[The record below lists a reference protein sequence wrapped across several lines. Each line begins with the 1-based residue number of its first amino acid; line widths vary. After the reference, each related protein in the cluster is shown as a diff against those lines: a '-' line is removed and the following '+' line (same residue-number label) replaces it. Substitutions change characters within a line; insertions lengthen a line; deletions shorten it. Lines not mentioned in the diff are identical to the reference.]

1 MKAVQTLALAQ
12 RHTGFVTRYGI
23 NGINGIS
30 ARPPPT
36 SDYGGNAHVFDSNPH
51 PSPRVHTDVN
61 TLPQILTSHSP
72 HQSSPSTTSLVTPH
86 SSTSMA
92 SYGST
97 FSTTMP
103 LSSHGME
110 SPLDYPSGEST
121 SSPSGSLRRAH
132 LPFHLQ
138 HSEPTRQPEPFIVS
152 SHPEIL
158 QRPPALSIDNQMY
171 AKPMPTWENYAWLFD
186 DSTPQDQALIDMNRN
201 QESLHYLN
209 PLETSHYR
217 NLAIHGSGGGNSSS
231 SSDRTAYENVKSE
244 SALAFHPIDE
254 RMRSQILMMLGNV
267 PNLHS
272 SAYANASSMQYYL
285 RLYWT
290 KFHPIYPVLHRP
302 TFLPGMQLVM
312 LVAIVIAIGASFAD
326 DEAHQFGMAL
336 YDKVKGLILNV
347 RCFLPSC
354 LLTFSSPVIL
364 TFYGDWGGEESF
376 IFHVLFGLG
385 KGIDTTQQSDDFTAH
400 GSNSTCYQQA
410 ILLTDIFGKMRC
422 MRSQFDGAPLDVIL
436 MKVMLPFKIFY
447 IYLLC
452 PFPFFIYFIYFLPS
466 D

>member
-72 HQSSPSTTSLVTPH
+72 HQSSPSTTSLGTPH

-110 SPLDYPSGEST
+110 SSLDYPSGEST
-121 SSPSGSLRRAH
+121 SSPSGNLRRAH

-158 QRPPALSIDNQMY
+158 QRPPALSIDNQLY

-209 PLETSHYR
+209 PLETTHYR
-217 NLAIHGSGGGNSSS
+217 NLAIHGGGGGSGNN

-244 SALAFHPIDE
+244 STLAFHPIDD

-272 SAYANASSMQYYL
+272 SAYASTSSMQYYL

-347 RCFLPSC
+347 
-354 LLTFSSPVIL
+354 
-364 TFYGDWGGEESF
+364 
-376 IFHVLFGLG
+376 
-385 KGIDTTQQSDDFTAH
+385 
-400 GSNSTCYQQA
+400 
-410 ILLTDIFGKMRC
+410 
-422 MRSQFDGAPLDVIL
+422 
-436 MKVMLPFKIFY
+436 
-447 IYLLC
+447 
-452 PFPFFIYFIYFLPS
+452 
-466 D
+466 

>member
-1 MKAVQTLALAQ
+1 MKCVNERLSGKTCFLATRSDSELVSPFGFSKPEMTTTDDKPRSATQAMKAVQTLALAQ

-158 QRPPALSIDNQMY
+158 QRPPALSIDNQLY

-186 DSTPQDQALIDMNRN
+186 DSTPQDQALIDMDRN

-217 NLAIHGSGGGNSSS
+217 NLAIHGGGGGNSSS

-272 SAYANASSMQYYL
+272 SAYANVSSMQYYL

-347 RCFLPSC
+347 RCFFPSC
-354 LLTFSSPVIL
+354 LPTFSSPFIL
-364 TFYGDWGGEESF
+364 IFYGDWKGRKALYFMSF
-376 IFHVLFGLG
+376 L
-385 KGIDTTQQSDDFTAH
+385 S
-400 GSNSTCYQQA
+400 
-410 ILLTDIFGKMRC
+410 
-422 MRSQFDGAPLDVIL
+422 
-436 MKVMLPFKIFY
+436 
-447 IYLLC
+447 
-452 PFPFFIYFIYFLPS
+452 
-466 D
+466 